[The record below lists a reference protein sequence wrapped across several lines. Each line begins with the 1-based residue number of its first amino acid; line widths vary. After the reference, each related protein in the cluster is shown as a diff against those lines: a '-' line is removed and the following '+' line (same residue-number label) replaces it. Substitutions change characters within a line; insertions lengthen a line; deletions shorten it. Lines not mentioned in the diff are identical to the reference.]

1 VRLAIREQEDAGLAI
16 VTDGE
21 LRRRHYIWGFLD
33 GLTGVD
39 TERLAQQ
46 RSRGGRYSEPPKWR
60 ASSERWSVR
69 DRCFSTRAASRA
81 I

>member
-1 VRLAIREQEDAGLAI
+1 M
-16 VTDGE
+16 TDGE

-46 RSRGGRYSEPPKWR
+46 RSRGGRYSETTEVARIVGPV
-60 ASSERWSVR
+60 ERR
-69 DRCFSTRAASRA
+69 GPCFSMRAASRA
-81 I
+81 S